1 MSSPVETVAAGILAA
16 AEGKTR
22 FIVAIAGPPGAGKST
37 FVEDLSATLGGLGSS
52 AKIVPMD
59 GFHLDDAV
67 LRERGLLARK
77 GAPETFDVR
86 GLLDIVHAI
95 RAGREEVFVP
105 LFDRSRE
112 LAIAAARAVT
122 PKDRIILLEGNY
134 LLLDQDPWRQL
145 AALVDHTIM
154 LMPPEDI
161 LRERLIR
168 RWLDLGTTEE
178 DARARVMENDLP
190 NGSLVRTRSST
201 ADVTLYR

>member
-1 MSSPVETVAAGILAA
+1 
-16 AEGKTR
+16 
-22 FIVAIAGPPGAGKST
+22 
-37 FVEDLSATLGGLGSS
+37 
-52 AKIVPMD
+52 MD

-77 GAPETFDVR
+77 GAPETFDAR
-86 GLLDIVHAI
+86 GLVDIVRAI
-95 RAGREEVFVP
+95 RAAREDVFVP

-134 LLLDQDPWRQL
+134 LLLDQNPWRQL
-145 AALVDHTIM
+145 PALVDHTIM

-161 LRERLIR
+161 LRERLMR
-168 RWLDLGTTEE
+168 RWLDLGMPEE
-178 DARARVMENDLP
+178 EARAKVMENDLP
-190 NGSLVRTRSST
+190 NGSVVRARSRT